1 MDDLVRQVL
10 ARLGAAS
17 TAEAVL
23 VPMEGGITNRNFRL
37 DLRGETYVLRVG
49 GENINLLGIDRA
61 REHAASVIAARLSI
75 GAEVVLADAGLDVM
89 VTRHIPGPTLT
100 PELASRPETV
110 RGIVA
115 SIKRTHDGPDFP
127 GWFSPFEAAVE
138 LRRLAL
144 LHGVALPAELDAAM
158 VRLAEI
164 DRVMGRPERPRPCH
178 NDLLPGNFIDDGR
191 SIRIIDWE
199 YAAMGDPFFDL
210 GNLAVNLSL
219 DRYARRALLAEYFG
233 EVRARDFARLE
244 LMRMASDMRE
254 STWGFLQVGISSLE
268 FDFMAYG
275 RKHLDRFLQNAGTS
289 DFPDLMRQAAS
300 RPAA

>member
-1 MDDLVRQVL
+1 MDGLVRQVL

-17 TAEAVL
+17 PAEAVL

-61 REHAASVIAARLSI
+61 REHAASVIAARLGI
-75 GAEVVLADAGLDVM
+75 GAEVVLTDAGLDVM

-100 PELASRPETV
+100 PQLASRPETV

-115 SIKRTHDGPDFP
+115 SIKRTHEGPDFP

-158 VRLAEI
+158 VRLAGI
-164 DRVMGRPERPRPCH
+164 DRVVGRPERPRPCH

-219 DRYARRALLAEYFG
+219 DRDARRALLAEYFG

-275 RKHLDRFLQNAGTS
+275 RKHLDRFLQNAGTA

-300 RPAA
+300 RPGA

>member
-10 ARLGAAS
+10 GRLGVAS
-17 TAEAVL
+17 PAEAAL
-23 VPMEGGITNRNFRL
+23 IPMDGGITNRNFRL
-37 DLRGETYVLRVG
+37 ELRGETYVLRIG
-49 GENINLLGIDRA
+49 GENTNLLGIDRA
-61 REHAASVIAARLSI
+61 REHAASAIAARLGV
-75 GAEVVLADAGLDVM
+75 GAEVILADAGLDVM

-100 PELASRPETV
+100 PESASRPETV

-115 SIKRTHDGPDFP
+115 SIRRTHEGPDFP
-127 GWFSPFEAAVE
+127 GWFSPFESAVE

-144 LHGVALPAELDAAM
+144 LHGVVPPAELAAAM

-164 DRVMGRPERPRPCH
+164 NRVLGRPDRPRPCH

-219 DRYARRALLAEYFG
+219 DRDARRALLAEYFG

-254 STWGFLQVGISSLE
+254 STWGFLQVGLSALE

-275 RKHLDRFLQNAGTS
+275 RKHLDRFLLNAGGS

-300 RPAA
+300 APGA